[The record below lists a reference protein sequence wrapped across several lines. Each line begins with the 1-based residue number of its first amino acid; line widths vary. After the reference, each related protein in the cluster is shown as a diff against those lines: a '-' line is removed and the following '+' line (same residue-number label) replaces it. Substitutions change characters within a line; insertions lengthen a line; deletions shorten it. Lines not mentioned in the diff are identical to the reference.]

1 MVTDVTVLGAGNTGF
16 AVAANLTLAGHSV
29 TLGELPAFP
38 EAIAPVRDDRT
49 IELLGVA
56 HTGAARK
63 LPTSP
68 TTWLRPRRPRT
79 RCWSSCPAYGHAPWA
94 RGIGPTPAR
103 RPHPDPDARH
113 PGSAGSCAHPA

>member
-56 HTGAARK
+56 HTGAAEIADITDDVAAAAAASDT
-63 LPTSP
+63 L
-68 TTWLRPRRPRT
+68 
-79 RCWSSCPAYGHAPWA
+79 YGHRSRPTATRPG
-94 RGIGPTPAR
+94 RGHWPHTCATTTP
-103 RPHPDPDARH
+103 
-113 PGSAGSCAHPA
+113 